1 MEGNKKAVTNVTA
14 ENKSKNDIK
23 QEIFE
28 LFVKEKFTYLEAS
41 EILLEMHTEL
51 TQIAI
56 RKKMS

>member
-1 MEGNKKAVTNVTA
+1 MGENKKAVTHATA
-14 ENKSKNDIK
+14 ENKSNNDIK
-23 QEIFE
+23 QEIFK
-28 LFVKEKFTYLEAS
+28 LFVKERFAYLEAS